1 MTNDVFV
8 TIKSWKRFGEQL
20 AKTRREEHCLDRH
33 DDDDFPWIFLLVDEE
48 EEERLNVEI
57 KFFGEQ

>member
-8 TIKSWKRFGEQL
+8 TIQSQKCFDEQL
-20 AKTRREEHCLDRH
+20 GKRRREEHCLDRH

-48 EEERLNVEI
+48 EERLNVEI